1 MVDNTASKA
10 LRLFANAFREA
21 NLMAVPAKETQI
33 TRLTIAMDELANTL
47 EEVEEEHETLKN
59 VTLEECYPNNEQDY
73 L

>member
-10 LRLFANAFREA
+10 LRMFADAFREA

-33 TRLTIAMDELANTL
+33 TRLTIAMDELAQSL
-47 EEVEEEHETLKN
+47 EEIESAHMLMKN
-59 VTLEECYPNNEQDY
+59 NTLEECYPNNEQDY